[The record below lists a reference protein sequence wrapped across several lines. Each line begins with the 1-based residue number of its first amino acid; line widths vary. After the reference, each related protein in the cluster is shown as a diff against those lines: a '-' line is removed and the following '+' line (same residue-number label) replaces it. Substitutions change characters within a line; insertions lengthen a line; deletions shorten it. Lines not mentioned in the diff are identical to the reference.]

1 MLTNH
6 PHILNRQ
13 GAEQTT
19 APTTKGDLMNATQKI
34 DRLALIRDRVE
45 ARAEYASDFEMVPV
59 ACIEPGTYVLSMIQE
74 TLEQCE
80 IAEHVQAISDS
91 FDIIPA
97 SIEAQVER
105 ISGSFDL
112 LEGLHAMDVCD
123 FVDASFEM
131 MGVNR

>member
-6 PHILNRQ
+6 PHILNMT

-45 ARAEYASDFEMVPV
+45 ARREYAADFELVPI
-59 ACIEPGTYVLSMIQE
+59 ACIEPGTYVLSMIEE
-74 TLEQCE
+74 TLETLE
-80 IAEHVQAISDS
+80 IEEQMQAISDS

-105 ISGSFDL
+105 ISNQYDL
-112 LEGLHAMDVCD
+112 LEGFHTLDVCD